1 MASLRMATP
10 YNREG
15 IYYFRK
21 GVPKRLQPLVGK
33 TLVMI
38 SLGTRDPVEARSA
51 FTLVAAEVEKEWA
64 ALRSQPHIAPS
75 VPIRMDKKAL
85 VALAGDLYDATMQAH
100 EDDPGRPE
108 LWREKRRKLQAALRP
123 AEREPDLRP
132 DIFMG
137 YAGGYGGIAI
147 YLIGDEIRSFLS
159 GRGLRLTEDCRK
171 TFALHAA
178 SALAQAYR
186 MLEQRAM
193 GNFAPD
199 PDRARF
205 PKSVPTMTWE
215 QLFVLYRDE
224 RKPKPA
230 SVKRMRGVLTAFF
243 EFLGHDLP
251 GLVTEDDALRWKRKR
266 LKEVAVQTVRDADLA
281 HPRALFRFAKKDK
294 HLPTNPFAE
303 VNVVIKGDKRY
314 TADGVVKNTR
324 EREFTQEEAE
334 TILRASLKPT
344 SGRMTVE
351 GAAARRWI
359 PWLCA
364 YTGARVNEMSQL
376 RAQDVVKKWS
386 RNGKKEIWVVHITP
400 EAGRVKDDEERDV
413 ALHPHLIEQGF
424 LDFVSSREGK
434 CLFYDPSR
442 SKGGQPANPQYVKVG
457 QRIAEWVRS
466 KEVGIVDER
475 ISPNHGWRHLV
486 RSQLL
491 AGEIQEQIINKIQGH
506 KAKATSQT
514 YGRMWNEVC
523 LRAIMTIP
531 RYELAGQTAF
541 ESISG
546 D

>member
-10 YNREG
+10 FLRNG

-21 GVPKRLQPLVGK
+21 GVPERMQPLVGK
-33 TLVMI
+33 KLVMI

-64 ALRSQPHIAPS
+64 ALRAKPHVLPL
-75 VPIRMDKKAL
+75 VPVRLDKKAL
-85 VALAGDLYDATMQAH
+85 VALAGDLYDATMKAN
-100 EDDPGRPE
+100 EADPGRPE
-108 LWREKRRKLQAALRP
+108 PWREKRRKLQPALRP
-123 AEREPDLRP
+123 SEREPDLRP
-132 DIFMG
+132 DIFMA
-137 YAGGYGGIAI
+137 YAGGFGGIATF
-147 YLIGDEIRSFLS
+147 LIGDEIRSFLAE
-159 GRGLRLTEDCRK
+159 RGLRLTEDCRK

-186 MLEQRAM
+186 MLEKRAM
-193 GNFAPD
+193 GNFTPD

-205 PKSVPTMTWE
+205 PKSVPTITWE
-215 QLFVLYRDE
+215 KLFELYRDE
-224 RKPKPA
+224 RKPKSS
-230 SVKRMRGVLTAFF
+230 SVKRMRSVLMAFF

-251 GLVTEDDALRWKRKR
+251 GLVTEEDALRWKRKR
-266 LKEVAVQTVRDADLA
+266 LKEVAAQTVRDADLA

-294 HLPTNPFAE
+294 HLPNNPFAD
-303 VNVVIKGDKRY
+303 VTIVIKGDKRY

-334 TILRASLKPT
+334 AILRASLVPT
-344 SGRMTVE
+344 SRRMTTE

-376 RAQDVVKKWS
+376 RAQDIVQKRS
-386 RNGKKEIWVVHITP
+386 RDGNKMIWVLHITP

-424 LDFVSSREGK
+424 LEFVKSRKDK
-434 CLFYDPSR
+434 CLFYDPKRSR
-442 SKGGQPANPQYVKVG
+442 GSDPANPQYVKVG

-466 KEVGIVDER
+466 DAVGIVDER

-491 AGEIQEQIINKIQGH
+491 AAKIQDQIIKKIQGH
-506 KAKATSQT
+506 KPKDTSET
-514 YGRMWNEVC
+514 YGSMWLEVC
-523 LRAIMTIP
+523 LEAITSIP
-531 RYELAGQTAF
+531 QYDLDGTTKPGGNATA
-541 ESISG
+541 
-546 D
+546 